1 MAAFIFHVEAIA
13 ARNPPARIKLNSNR
27 MKALGMQT
35 QRIVLRLAIAIGG
48 LGTAAPALSQEYRG
62 TWEQQMACTP
72 DVMRLC
78 SDQIPD
84 TNRIVACL
92 RQNTA
97 LLGSSCRAVFE
108 SNAQQQAQ
116 TQGRAPQ
123 PQTMQRPHVQQQMR
137 PGSVA
142 PPRPAPGDDED

>member
-1 MAAFIFHVEAIA
+1 
-13 ARNPPARIKLNSNR
+13 
-27 MKALGMQT
+27 MQT
-35 QRIVLRLAIAIGG
+35 QRIVLSLAIAIGG
-48 LGTAAPALSQEYRG
+48 FGVVFGAAAPASSQEYRG

-123 PQTMQRPHVQQQMR
+123 PPTMQRPRAPQPMQ
-137 PGSVA
+137 PAPVA
-142 PPRPAPGDDED
+142 PPRPSPDDDD